1 MFTLRL
7 LLKVTIPARKI
18 HKKGRAF
25 PQTPPLSFGG
35 RRGKSDDACRRR
47 PKDIHDH
54 SPHIGP
60 REAVSQNSTVHVTV
74 DDGPKIGKVK
84 PIGPFKPLLINPFKG
99 FEMILNT
106 LAIGR
111 ILWPAR
117 TVEGIFG
124 RVFSP
129 LPDTMLDRDW
139 GRFFAVFTLV
149 L

>member
-1 MFTLRL
+1 LQE
-7 LLKVTIPARKI
+7 KAR
-18 HKKGRAF
+18 
-25 PQTPPLSFGG
+25 
-35 RRGKSDDACRRR
+35 
-47 PKDIHDH
+47 DIHDH

-60 REAVSQNSTVHVTV
+60 GEAVSQNPTVQGGV
-74 DDGPKIGKVK
+74 DDGPKIGEVK

-106 LAIGR
+106 LVIGR
-111 ILWPAR
+111 ILWLAR

-129 LPDTMLDRDW
+129 LPDIMLDRDW
-139 GRFFAVFTLV
+139 GRFFAVFTLA